1 VSSDLSSFRA
11 DASYALNE
19 RWDLAFTW
27 IYENLDSSDW
37 ALHGIEPATL
47 PTALALGA
55 DPYDYDVN
63 YLGASVRY
71 YFGSRKLALPE

>member
-1 VSSDLSSFRA
+1 V
-11 DASYALNE
+11 
-19 RWDLAFTW
+19 
-27 IYENLDSSDW
+27 
-37 ALHGIEPATL
+37 
-47 PTALALGA
+47 LALGA